1 MQRETRIAV
10 VGAFVAVILQIVL
23 APNIAF
29 ASIVPNILIVY
40 AIVVAM
46 CLPASASLWI
56 AFFMGLASDLFGFGM
71 IGSLSF
77 LLVIATFT
85 ASRLYGAIA
94 DGRLAAALG
103 TLMVFILAVNMLY
116 AAFLI
121 GASSTSILDAFIYRA
136 LPCTVYECA
145 IGLVIYPLMSRLL
158 EARTHGIGTAAASLK
173 QLR

>member
-94 DGRLAAALG
+94 DGRL
-103 TLMVFILAVNMLY
+103 VFILAVNMLY

-145 IGLVIYPLMSRLL
+145 IGLVLYPLMSRLL
-158 EARTHGIGTAAASLK
+158 EARTHWIGTAAASLK